1 MNPLAALLAAAGLW
15 FAVVCA
21 YAVAT
26 IPFLLCLALAWA
38 AVTGARRADRAR
50 KERT

>member
-1 MNPLAALLAAAGLW
+1 MNPATAVLAAAGLW
-15 FAVVCA
+15 FAVLCA
-21 YAVAT
+21 AFVAA

-38 AVTGARRADRAR
+38 AVTGARRANRAR